1 MAKKK
6 IGILTYHR
14 SINYGAFLQAYC
26 LLRYVKHIVG
36 DAVQVEII
44 DYTSKISY
52 ESYNRRLFQR
62 EHKKDAWKQRIGFER
77 ACRLLPLSKD
87 KLCTD
92 NLEQVAAFVKK
103 QSYDM
108 VIVGSDE
115 VWKVDGM
122 RGFPTAYWLNF
133 DIGDAIRIAY
143 AVSSRTDCERIEEE
157 KREYIK
163 SAISRFQYLGVRD
176 QATCDM
182 AAQIGG
188 GNPCL
193 NCDPVFLLPFVY
205 DRKTYKEKLYKKY
218 KIEKNTKLLGVM
230 IPDKKIVKKIK
241 GKLGNEYKIVALY
254 DFQEE
259 ADVNM
264 ISIHPFEWVKV
275 IGCLDFLVTDRF
287 HGTVFAMKMEIPFL
301 SIETYDKP
309 SNSKLRYLLDSNDL
323 VECYLV
329 YHNGNRIY
337 QEILERILLIAEEY
351 DRNKIKK
358 ALVSE
363 KQKSKSF
370 EEALLN
376 DLKHTE
382 GKRKDEGDGTAY
394 ISCDTHI

>member
-1 MAKKK
+1 MVKKK

-26 LLRYVKHIVG
+26 LSRYVKHVVG
-36 DAVQVEII
+36 DAAQVEII

-52 ESYNRRLFQR
+52 ESYNKRLFQG
-62 EHKKDAWKQRIGFER
+62 EHKRDEWKQRIGFER

-87 KLCTD
+87 KLYTD
-92 NLEQVAAFVKK
+92 SLEQVAAFVKK

-143 AVSSRTDCERIEEE
+143 AVSSRTDYSRIEED
-157 KREYIK
+157 KRGYIK

-176 QATCDM
+176 QVTYDM
-182 AAQIGG
+182 AVQIGG
-188 GNPCL
+188 GNPCH
-193 NCDPVFLLPFVY
+193 NCDPAFLIPFTY
-205 DRKTYKEKLYKKY
+205 DRKAFKEKLYKKF
-218 KIEKNTKLLGVM
+218 KIEKNQKLLGVM
-230 IPDKKIVKKIK
+230 IPDEKIVKKLK
-241 GKLGNEYKIVALY
+241 DKLGKEYKIIALY
-254 DFQEE
+254 DFQEK
-259 ADVNM
+259 ADVNL
-264 ISIHPFEWVKV
+264 ISIHPFEWVRV

-287 HGTVFAMKMEIPFL
+287 HGTVFAMKMEVPFL

-323 VECYLV
+323 GEHYLI

-337 QEILERILLIAEEY
+337 QEIQERIPLIAETYE
-351 DRNKIKK
+351 RGKIRK
-358 ALVSE
+358 ALE
-363 KQKSKSF
+363 REILKSKSF
-370 EEALLN
+370 KKALL
-376 DLKHTE
+376 DRIK
-382 GKRKDEGDGTAY
+382 
-394 ISCDTHI
+394 